1 MSKLNLKYLTKKED
15 DYYFK
20 INEPEEFL
28 KSQEYVEGSDSY
40 YPYFKS
46 KNSDDYLLKV
56 KSKYLSELD
65 VNKESPFNAE
75 ITLKAFK
82 MQGRDKKLKYGYY
95 VNNFKNIN

>member
-28 KSQEYVEGSDSY
+28 KSQEYVEGTDSY
-40 YPYFKS
+40 YPFFKS

-65 VNKESPFNAE
+65 VNKESPFYYGSNAIE
-75 ITLKAFK
+75 CISYLAINN
-82 MQGRDKKLKYGYY
+82 KKLVCTNLDTCSY
-95 VNNFKNIN
+95 